1 MHLNTHA
8 EEPFRGAHDLVGTP
22 LQQSGCMHHLGR
34 HHCPCPAVVTTCA
47 AITPVTHK
55 LCTCNTVL
63 GSDILSHTLITVPT
77 CMMHVDNVPG
87 DTPLTGDCHTKLPDG
102 HDKCMKMQV
111 NTKSTSATL
120 LTVNTLPGALH
131 PAYTHEHTTIYMGVY
146 VPDHRN
152 QQAMVLCPKAVCA
165 SQRQHA
171 TMLPLEAPHLAG
183 RTSVTVHTLRAAQGG
198 HKNNTAGYS
207 TV

>member
-8 EEPFRGAHDLVGTP
+8 EEPSTGAHDLVGTP

-63 GSDILSHTLITVPT
+63 GSDMLSRTLITVPT
-77 CMMHVDNVPG
+77 CMMHVENVPG

-120 LTVNTLPGALH
+120 PHNCKHTASARLAPYTPRTHTNTPR
-131 PAYTHEHTTIYMGVY
+131 YTWGYMSLITGIS
-146 VPDHRN
+146 R
-152 QQAMVLCPKAVCA
+152 QWFFAQKRCA
-165 SQRQHA
+165 RPSANMQPCCHWKR
-171 TMLPLEAPHLAG
+171 LI
-183 RTSVTVHTLRAAQGG
+183 
-198 HKNNTAGYS
+198 
-207 TV
+207 

>member
-1 MHLNTHA
+1 
-8 EEPFRGAHDLVGTP
+8 
-22 LQQSGCMHHLGR
+22 
-34 HHCPCPAVVTTCA
+34 
-47 AITPVTHK
+47 
-55 LCTCNTVL
+55 
-63 GSDILSHTLITVPT
+63 
-77 CMMHVDNVPG
+77 MMNVDNVPG

-198 HKNNTAGYS
+198 HKNNTAGKQHCLIPAPAKPGHMHKKLPAPRSITHTPNQIYNK
-207 TV
+207 